1 MLSSYDYFNIIS
13 SIENLKLEA
22 LWTNRH
28 NFRSCRLSF
37 LRNMPQTRIIHK
49 KWTVEWKLFVSPL
62 SHFYSSLSLPVADA
76 GKKTEE
82 KYSLSGHP
90 RSPVFEKKTS
100 RLIPPKWLNLFF
112 TKLFLSPNSPQT
124 HRFIFT
130 PVAVKNKIG
139 KDAWTVNSLCSV

>member
-1 MLSSYDYFNIIS
+1 MIMYFNIIS
-13 SIENLKLEA
+13 SIGNLKLEA

-76 GKKTEE
+76 GKKDRGKVFALRPPSKPRLWKKNIST
-82 KYSLSGHP
+82 HP
-90 RSPVFEKKTS
+90 TQMT
-100 RLIPPKWLNLFF
+100 LNLFF